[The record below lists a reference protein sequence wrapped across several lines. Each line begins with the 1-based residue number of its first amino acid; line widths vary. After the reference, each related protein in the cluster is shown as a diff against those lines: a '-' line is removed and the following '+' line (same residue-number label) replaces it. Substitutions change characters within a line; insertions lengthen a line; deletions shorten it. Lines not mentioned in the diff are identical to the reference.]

1 MTDRNKAVLKRLYI
15 AVYWVV
21 SELVLVTR
29 RAWHL
34 LIYLEDALPFHLPR
48 KEIKIRLDQMFAGLV
63 TMIIKGF

>member
-1 MTDRNKAVLKRLYI
+1 MTDRNKAELKGLYI

-21 SELVLVTR
+21 SKLVLVTR

-34 LIYLEDALPFHLPR
+34 LIYLEDSLPFHLPR